1 MVRLKGKDVKRLFCL
16 SLTWETC
23 RFTVPP
29 AVALINY
36 ISSGKLGGFFP
47 KLGHFA
53 GNSLHIY
60 HLYHCDGRGH
70 YIFRVPCCSFRVRRS
85 TVGT

>member
-1 MVRLKGKDVKRLFCL
+1 MERLKGKDVKRLFFVI

-23 RFTVPP
+23 TVTVPP

-36 ISSGKLGGFFP
+36 ISSGKLGRFFP

-53 GNSLHIY
+53 GNSLRIY
-60 HLYHCDGRGH
+60 HLYHW
-70 YIFRVPCCSFRVRRS
+70 
-85 TVGT
+85 